1 MTNVLTFSLP
11 QFQTSTCNLSTS
23 SLYCNFNTSVFPV
36 TIVTS
41 PLHPSSFCVVPTVT
55 LPLFYFSCTPVT
67 LSLSF
72 YTKQKSLYYRPKNIH
87 CTCFLLLLVPTV
99 TLSQTFSLCDGQ
111 FRTHRKVTIVT
122 SIHCQSL
129 SLTYIYILS
138 STNFTCHNCHIALLP
153 SLNDTRYT
161 YTVNFICHFLILYK
175 EVHSDRGIFI
185 FKCCRSHLSQLSLS
199 LES

>member
-11 QFQTSTCNLSTS
+11 QFQTPTCNLSTS

-41 PLHPSSFCVVPTVT
+41 PLHPSSFRIVPTVT
-55 LPLFYFSCTPVT
+55 LPLFYFSCTAVPTVT

-72 YTKQKSLYYRPKNIH
+72 CNKQKSLCHKQNITH
-87 CTCFLLLLVPTV
+87 HSRFLFSSVPTV
-99 TLSQTFSLCDGQ
+99 TLSQTFSLFDEQLQPCY
-111 FRTHRKVTIVT
+111 KLTIAT
-122 SIHCQSL
+122 SIHCQSS

-138 STNFTCHNCHIALLP
+138 PTNFTCPNCHIAFLP

-161 YTVNFICHFLILYK
+161 YTVTFICHFLLLYK
-175 EVHSDRGIFI
+175 ESYSDRDTFI
-185 FKCCRSHLSQLSLS
+185 FTCCH
-199 LES
+199 